1 MRRTK
6 IMIMKKYLLLI
17 AFAGILYSFVKPSES
32 YKVDLNRSKIE
43 WTGRKVT
50 GQHTGEIKLSS
61 GQLNL
66 NNGKLSSGVFEIDMN
81 SMSSTDLSGANA
93 TKLLGHLKSDDF
105 FSTDKN
111 PTSKFTITK
120 VDYLDENKASVTG
133 NLIIKGISNPLT
145 FPANVKQK
153 NGVLVCVA
161 TGVKVDRTK
170 YDIKYGSKSF
180 IADLGDKA
188 IANDF
193 EVTITLVAKK

>member
-1 MRRTK
+1 
-6 IMIMKKYLLLI
+6 MKKYLLLI

>member
-1 MRRTK
+1 
-6 IMIMKKYLLLI
+6 MKKYLLLI

-81 SMSSTDLSGANA
+81 SMSSTDLSGSNA

-120 VDYLDENKASVTG
+120 VDYLDENKASVTV
-133 NLIIKGISNPLT
+133 NLIIKVISNPLT
-145 FPANVKQK
+145 FPENVKQK

-188 IANDF
+188 ISNDF

>member
-1 MRRTK
+1 
-6 IMIMKKYLLLI
+6 MIMKKYLLLI

-188 IANDF
+188 ISNDF

>member
-1 MRRTK
+1 
-6 IMIMKKYLLLI
+6 MIMKKYLLLI